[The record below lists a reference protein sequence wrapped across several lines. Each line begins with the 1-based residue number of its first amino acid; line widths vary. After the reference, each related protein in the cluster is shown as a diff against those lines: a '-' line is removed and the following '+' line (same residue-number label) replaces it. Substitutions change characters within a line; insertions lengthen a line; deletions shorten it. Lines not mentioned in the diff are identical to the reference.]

1 MELPPKI
8 GAAHAWAYT
17 QGRAMDEAT
26 YRSRD
31 LVLKVVA
38 GLLAAIGAGFGLYE
52 YVDGVQR
59 ESKRPYWERQV
70 ALYFDATSA
79 AATLATSGDEP
90 ERKKAAAEF
99 WRLYWGPLAV
109 VEDPQVEAAMVEF
122 AKCIDKP
129 CPQDQLQRLSLAL
142 AHTCRN
148 SLRTSWKLTF
158 EELKGKLDRMKST
171 EGSS

>member
-1 MELPPKI
+1 
-8 GAAHAWAYT
+8 
-17 QGRAMDEAT
+17 MDEAT

-79 AATLATSGDEP
+79 AATLATSRDEP

-122 AKCIDKP
+122 AKCIDKQ

-148 SLRTSWKLTF
+148 SLRTSWKLT
-158 EELKGKLDRMKST
+158 LRGT
-171 EGSS
+171 EGETRPDEVTRRIQLARRSSCQAALAA